1 MISPISFFV
10 AQLLVR
16 DLENELVQAL
26 KRKAAHEGT
35 SVEEAH
41 RRILRAALLAS
52 KPKKSFKELLLEM
65 PENEDDSI
73 FGRRRN
79 RPRKVTL

>member
-1 MISPISFFV
+1 MISLISFLV

-16 DLENELVQAL
+16 DLQNELVQAL
-26 KRKAAHEGT
+26 KRKAAQEGT

-41 RRILRAALLAS
+41 RRILRAALSAN

-65 PENEDDSI
+65 PENEDGSI
-73 FGRRRN
+73 FDRRRN
-79 RPRKVTL
+79 QTRKVTL